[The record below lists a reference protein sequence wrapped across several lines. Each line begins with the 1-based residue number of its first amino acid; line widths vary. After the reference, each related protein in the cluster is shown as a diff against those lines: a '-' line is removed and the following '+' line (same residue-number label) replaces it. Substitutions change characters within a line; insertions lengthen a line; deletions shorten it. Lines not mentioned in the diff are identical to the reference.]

1 MDGYSDGGNDD
12 AYGDD
17 GGYGDNIPT
26 RDFLSRPATFSS
38 AAPYNPNAFGM
49 PSSSSLNP
57 SRLDFGGLDLNSGS
71 DWAAM
76 LGYEDL
82 LRSGGVDGSHGPPP
96 VRVPGRSG
104 RGTLGLRGARGGR
117 HASRICVRGERI
129 GIRRRI
135 RVADAD
141 RSWSFIEG
149 NPRRQA
155 SRRPSPCWG
164 KVLCPSLFLL
174 MHEYFV
180 QHTVP
185 FRSFRTH
192 IMCRLGGQ
200 Q

>member
-1 MDGYSDGGNDD
+1 MDGYNGDGNDD

-17 GGYGDNIPT
+17 GAYGDSIPT

-117 HASRICVRGERI
+117 GRGGSASAGSGSAFAGGFVSPTPTGRGASSR
-129 GIRRRI
+129 GTRGGRRRGGRR
-135 RVADAD
+135 RVGVKYSA
-141 RSWSFIEG
+141 
-149 NPRRQA
+149 P
-155 SRRPSPCWG
+155 PCF
-164 KVLCPSLFLL
+164 S
-174 MHEYFV
+174 
-180 QHTVP
+180 
-185 FRSFRTH
+185 
-192 IMCRLGGQ
+192 
-200 Q
+200 